1 MDTADVQGKTAGAT
15 VATKPKGKSDP
26 FRLASRQVWS
36 GQTVVDCDGVKLGG
50 HEVVLIAGPCT
61 VENLDM
67 LLTAARAAKAAGAAM
82 LRGGAFKPRS
92 SPYSFQGLGEEGLA
106 MLAEARRQTGLR
118 VVTEVMEPEQV
129 GPVAAHADMLQI
141 GTRSMSNFSLLK
153 EVGRQRKPVML
164 KRGMMSTL
172 SEWLQAAEYIMTYGN
187 TQVVLCERGIRTF
200 ETYTRNTLDLSV
212 VPAVKAMSHLPVMID
227 PSHGTGRG
235 DLVTPMAMAAVA
247 AGADAVMVEVH
258 PEPAKALCDGG
269 QSLDPCQLVGLA
281 ERLAAVAGAVG
292 RRLYGPVDR

>member
-1 MDTADVQGKTAGAT
+1 MGKVQ
-15 VATKPKGKSDP
+15 P
-26 FRLASRQVWS
+26 FRLASRQVWP
-36 GQTVVDCDGVKLGG
+36 GQTVVDCGGVKFGG
-50 HEVVLIAGPCT
+50 EKVVLIAGPCT

-67 LLTAARAAKAAGAAM
+67 LLEAARAAKAAGAVM
-82 LRGGAFKPRS
+82 LRGGVFKPRT
-92 SPYSFQGLGEEGLA
+92 SPYSFKGLGEEGLA
-106 MLAEARRQTGLR
+106 LLAEARRQTGLR
-118 VVTEVMEPEQV
+118 VVTEVMEPEEV
-129 GPVAAHADMLQI
+129 GAVAAHADMLQI

-200 ETYTRNTLDLSV
+200 ETYTRNTLDLSA

-227 PSHGTGRG
+227 PSHGTGRS

-258 PEPAKALCDGG
+258 PEPAKALCDGD
-269 QSLDPCQLVGLA
+269 QSLDPRQLDRLA

-292 RRLYGPVDR
+292 RRLHEPVA